1 MCPIPLPTT
10 STSFNVYTTLKL
22 NSFSLFY
29 GRASGRRGFSEVVM
43 RLFTELSARYTV
55 GSRKI
60 ETAGLLSRSTIVV
73 GSGVWYATS
82 DEVDEF

>member
-1 MCPIPLPTT
+1 MEV
-10 STSFNVYTTLKL
+10 FNVYTTLKL

-60 ETAGLLSRSTIVV
+60 ETAGLLSRE
-73 GSGVWYATS
+73 YKL
-82 DEVDEF
+82 